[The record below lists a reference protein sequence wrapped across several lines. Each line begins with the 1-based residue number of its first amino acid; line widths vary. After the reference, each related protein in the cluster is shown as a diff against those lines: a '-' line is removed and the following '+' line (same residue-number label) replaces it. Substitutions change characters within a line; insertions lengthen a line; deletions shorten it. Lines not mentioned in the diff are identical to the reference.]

1 MPKRVGLF
9 DPSAPRAHAPF
20 SLADF
25 LGHSCVTFSAG
36 ITVVVYVG
44 VRCINGNGVCGNRR
58 FVFDILEE
66 LSRRRCWCG
75 TVAYD
80 EIFFPSLH
88 GVYFTRIG
96 YSLPYQLIGRRI
108 KGKSCNNVR
117 VPLNQ
122 SLTGRTYLMHIG
134 APRNGRFRA
143 SEFGVTTSGFGR
155 LLPDRGRPAFDPEP
169 TVANVR
175 FGEVKPGSR
184 RSAPPASWRFASEV
198 GRIGGAALARPH
210 GDLRIGTKR
219 ACHLDALAGF
229 VVDVFRCGDR

>member
-155 LLPDRGRPAFDPEP
+155 LLPDRGRPAFVKDCP
-169 TVANVR
+169 TPARMRAGIRTHHGLTGRRWTILKGGKREGVPKVVSFGERLWR
-175 FGEVKPGSR
+175 FGHSR
-184 RSAPPASWRFASEV
+184 C
-198 GRIGGAALARPH
+198 AL
-210 GDLRIGTKR
+210 K
-219 ACHLDALAGF
+219 
-229 VVDVFRCGDR
+229 

>member
-1 MPKRVGLF
+1 
-9 DPSAPRAHAPF
+9 
-20 SLADF
+20 
-25 LGHSCVTFSAG
+25 
-36 ITVVVYVG
+36 VYVG

-58 FVFDILEE
+58 FVFDILAE

-96 YSLPYQLIGRRI
+96 YPLPYQLIGRRI
-108 KGKSCNNVR
+108 KGKSRNNVR

-143 SEFGVTTSGFGR
+143 WQLTCLIVTIPCVRAVATSKRLQPSSLGDPKYLTCRQVSNHRLHPLRKGR
-155 LLPDRGRPAFDPEP
+155 VGTSICLHRTLCKGPKQGDLYGTNPRRGSSALLSRRASVLEQVSDKPDRTAPQPLWRS
-169 TVANVR
+169 V
-175 FGEVKPGSR
+175 FG
-184 RSAPPASWRFASEV
+184 PASARVSGVSGASISLV
-198 GRIGGAALARPH
+198 IIGGGA
-210 GDLRIGTKR
+210 
-219 ACHLDALAGF
+219 
-229 VVDVFRCGDR
+229 